1 MNKVLTDNIIIFCF
15 CHFVMSLRN
24 QNVKKYFS
32 KKIIKIKEQEDD
44 NKENFKKKYFL

>member
-1 MNKVLTDNIIIFCF
+1 MSRNIFF
-15 CHFVMSLRN
+15 
-24 QNVKKYFS
+24 

>member
-1 MNKVLTDNIIIFCF
+1 MSRNIF
-15 CHFVMSLRN
+15 L
-24 QNVKKYFS
+24 